1 MDEKFALPAAGP
13 GQCAQNPAFS
23 VKKYDIT
30 GRDRLLL
37 PLTLAVCTL
46 AADSFLLHGLGLGVT
61 VTVLAWYAL
70 LGLRLG
76 WGRLTAGS
84 GKWLLAANILLGLW
98 YALGSGWYFRLWN
111 FGALAILLPLHAAGY
126 SGEARLP
133 WRRPA
138 MLRERLCLILSGLF
152 GDLGAGFLTLGSFR
166 SQRWDGRKA
175 AGVLFGVPWSL
186 ALLALLVPT
195 LLRADA
201 LFARE
206 MGTLFTWELPELRF
220 PQALAIGLAL
230 TPFACSLLWRLA
242 HPRAG
247 KAAEAEREPRLPAA
261 VFLVSLV
268 TLDGLYALFL
278 GVQSAGLFGGP
289 AYLAERGLGYA
300 EWARSGFF
308 QMVRVTVVNLSVLL
322 GAVSWTKRERGF
334 GAIRIAA
341 AVLTGESL
349 LLLGSAAWRMSL
361 YVSAYGLSFKRCMTY
376 WGMAVMAALFAFAAG
391 KLAKPERSFCRLA
404 FPFLLA
410 AWLLVAYLPMDSI
423 VARDQVRRGGGDV
436 EYLLYELSYDTLG
449 YLDADAE
456 KVVRDGDGGFRR
468 LGGLLQ
474 ERRAQAAGEC
484 AAWESWNLSAYLASR
499 GGTE

>member
-1 MDEKFALPAAGP
+1 MDEKFSLPAAGS
-13 GQCAQNPAFS
+13 GQCAQNPAIMG
-23 VKKYDIT
+23 KKYEAT

-37 PLTLAVCTL
+37 PLTLAGCTL

-175 AGVLFGVPWSL
+175 AGVLFGCAGAL

-322 GAVSWTKRERGF
+322 GDRHLDEA
-334 GAIRIAA
+334 GA
-341 AVLTGESL
+341 
-349 LLLGSAAWRMSL
+349 
-361 YVSAYGLSFKRCMTY
+361 GL
-376 WGMAVMAALFAFAAG
+376 WGH
-391 KLAKPERSFCRLA
+391 P
-404 FPFLLA
+404 P
-410 AWLLVAYLPMDSI
+410 
-423 VARDQVRRGGGDV
+423 RGGGADGG
-436 EYLLYELSYDTLG
+436 ELPTARRRRLADEPLCQCLRSQLQALHDLLG
-449 YLDADAE
+449 HG
-456 KVVRDGDGGFRR
+456 GDGGALRLHRR
-468 LGGLLQ
+468 EAG
-474 ERRAQAAGEC
+474 AAGAELLPPGLPVPPGGV
-484 AAWESWNLSAYLASR
+484 AAGDLPAH
-499 GGTE
+499 